1 MKTRMTIGIA
11 IFILACTFGS
21 VGQST
26 AYANIYCEIVSPIG
40 IEKSTD
46 LTISQTIINQKGAS
60 VALNANKTGNGT
72 LASFSIKGNNQLTFD
87 VTLPKEVFTINN
99 GEGNMLVSNF
109 TASSAPTSY
118 QQERVISVGATLNVN
133 GTQAAGNFSAQNPFQ
148 VTLNYN

>member
-1 MKTRMTIGIA
+1 MKTKITIGIA
-11 IFILACTFGS
+11 ILILACTFGS

-26 AYANIYCEIVSPIG
+26 AYANIFCEIVAPIG

-46 LTISQTIINQKGAS
+46 LIISQPINNQKSAS
-60 VALNANKTGNGT
+60 VGLDANKNINGT
-72 LASFSIKGNNQLTFD
+72 LASFSIRGNNQLTFD

-109 TASSAPTSY
+109 TSTSASTNN
-118 QQERVISVGATLNVN
+118 QLERVISVGATLNVN
-133 GTQAAGNFSAQNPFQ
+133 GNQTAGNYSAQNPFQ